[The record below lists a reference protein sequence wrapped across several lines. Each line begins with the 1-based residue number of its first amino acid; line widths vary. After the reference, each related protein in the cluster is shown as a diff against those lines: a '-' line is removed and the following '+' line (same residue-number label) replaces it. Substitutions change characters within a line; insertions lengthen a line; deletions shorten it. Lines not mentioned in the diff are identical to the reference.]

1 MGLLDKVDNLDDEK
15 PTKAKP
21 KAAKA
26 VAKAKPKAAKAVAK
40 AKPKAAKAVAKTKEK
55 PKRAAKASKKENR
68 EEKILPNVLTEGYEL
83 AGAMPRYIGW
93 LINLHGT
100 LVY

>member
-15 PTKAKP
+15 PIKAKP

-55 PKRAAKASKKENR
+55 PKRASRSSKKK
-68 EEKILPNVLTEGYEL
+68 KIVRKKSALLVCQRVMNWQVLCHDT
-83 AGAMPRYIGW
+83 
-93 LINLHGT
+93 
-100 LVY
+100 

>member
-55 PKRAAKASKKENR
+55 PKRAAKRVKKNR
-68 EEKILPNVLTEGYEL
+68 EEKSV
-83 AGAMPRYIGW
+83 
-93 LINLHGT
+93 
-100 LVY
+100 LVYQRVMNWQVQCHDT